1 MQQAHSI
8 KPAQTDRHA
17 EPIIMLHDFTMEMG
31 IDKAWSK
38 PWESGALLHVMAI
51 IPSRREH
58 LMRRRAIVSGEWPH
72 M

>member
-1 MQQAHSI
+1 MQQAQSK

-17 EPIIMLHDFTMEMG
+17 EPIIMLNDFTMEMG

-51 IPSRREH
+51 IPSRHEH
-58 LMRRRAIVSGEWPH
+58 LMQRRASVSGEPPR